1 MPARGRRHLITIEA
15 PTTTPDA
22 AGQLIATWR
31 FVHNAYAEIQPIA
44 GSERI
49 RAGENIGALTH
60 RVRLHYIEGVNRTM
74 RLRFGLPPNER
85 ILHINSLTVP
95 DERRRQMDLLCEE
108 LV

>member
-1 MPARGRRHLITIEA
+1 MPARGRRHLITIET

-31 FVHNAYAEIQPIA
+31 GIHNVYAEIQPIA

-60 RVRLHYIEGVNRTM
+60 RVRLPYIEGVNRTM
-74 RLRFGLPPNER
+74 RLRFGER
-85 ILHINSLTVP
+85 IFHINSLTVP